1 MPRFYP
7 REPFHCILGKQ
18 SDETIRK
25 VFGAAGKVFGLAKIL
40 LLDNDELRP
49 EILLYTAGVV
59 A

>member
-7 REPFHCILGKQ
+7 RAPFHCILGANWDRAKG
-18 SDETIRK
+18 K

-40 LLDNDELRP
+40 LLDHDELRP

>member
-7 REPFHCILGKQ
+7 REPFHCILGEH
-18 SDETIRK
+18 SHGSVRK

-40 LLDNDELRP
+40 LLDHDELRP